1 MDLVDDLKLIPLGGQ
16 EEVGL
21 NMMIVQYGDDIII
34 VDLGL
39 EFPGE
44 ELYGIDYIIPN
55 VSYLQENRHKIR
67 GVLITHGNL
76 DHIGG
81 TPYIIE
87 DLGLPTIYTR
97 QLTKRLIE
105 RQLEDFNLLVK
116 TKIEVVTPQVSKLRL
131 GCFEVEFFHV
141 NHNIPDSM
149 GIALQTPVGL
159 MVHTGDFKFDL
170 TPLHEPPADF
180 AALAALGDRGV
191 LIACSDSTNALEP
204 GHTVSEAKIAEKL
217 DQLIGRAQGRVII
230 STFSSLINRI
240 QQVID
245 VAQRYGRKIVV
256 NGRSMITNVEIARDL
271 GYIRGPTN
279 LFITLAEADRL
290 PDNQVLILSTGAQ
303 ATRYSALA
311 RMSRRE
317 HRDIAIR
324 DGDTVILSSSIVP
337 GNERAVQKLIDG
349 LVRQGAQAY
358 YQEFMDLHT
367 TGHAQQEDLKLMLS
381 LIRPKFF
388 MPVEGYQH
396 MLVAHAQLAREVGIP
411 ASNIIVARNGDV
423 VAINQE
429 RAQIAGHVPVQHV
442 LVDGLGI
449 GDVGKVVLRDREQ
462 LASDG
467 IVIIV
472 VVVDDQTGELIAEPE
487 VISRGFVYLREAQG
501 LIEGIREQVKR
512 ACKLHLG
519 SVSGLEDLKVK
530 LTRSVRYYLY
540 QETKR
545 RPMVLVS
552 IVGI

>member
-1 MDLVDDLKLIPLGGQ
+1 MDDLRLIPLGGQ

-21 NMMIVQYGDDIII
+21 NMMVVEFGDDIVVI
-34 VDLGL
+34 DLGL

-44 ELYGIDYIIPN
+44 DLYGIDYIIPN

-81 TPYIIE
+81 TPYIVE

-97 QLTKRLIE
+97 RLTKRLIE
-105 RQLEDFNLLVK
+105 RQLEEFDLLGE
-116 TKIEVVTPQVSKLRL
+116 TKIEVVTPRTSKLRL

-159 MVHTGDFKFDL
+159 MVHTGDFKFDY

-180 AALAALGDRGV
+180 AAIAALGDRGV
-191 LIACSDSTNALEP
+191 LIACSDSTNALMP
-204 GHTVSEAKIAEKL
+204 GHTVSEAQIADAL
-217 DQLIGRAQGRVII
+217 DRLISRAQGRVIV

-240 QQVID
+240 QQVVD
-245 VAQRYGRKIVV
+245 AAQRYSRKVVV
-256 NGRSMITNVEIARDL
+256 NGRSMVTNMEISREL
-271 GYIRGPTN
+271 GYIRGPAN
-279 LFITLAEADRL
+279 LFITLAEADLL

-303 ATRYSALA
+303 ATKYSALV
-311 RMSRRE
+311 RMSRGE

-324 DGDTVILSSSIVP
+324 EGDAVILSSSVVP
-337 GNERAVQKLIDG
+337 GNERAVQRLIDG
-349 LVRQGAQAY
+349 LVSQGAHAY

-381 LIRPKFF
+381 LLRPKFF

-411 ASNIIVARNGDV
+411 ESNIIVARNGDV

-429 RAQIAGHVPVQHV
+429 RAEIVGYVPAKHV

-467 IVIIV
+467 MVIIV
-472 VVVDDQTGELIAEPE
+472 VVTDDQTGELVTEPE
-487 VISRGFVYLREAQG
+487 VISRGFVYLREAQD
-501 LIEGIREQVKR
+501 LIKGIREQVKQD
-512 ACKLHLG
+512 CKARWG
-519 SVSGLEDLKVK
+519 SVSDLEDLKVK
-530 LTRSVRYYLY
+530 LTRSVRHYLY

-552 IVGI
+552 IVEV